1 MTIKLL
7 SQAATEMIIAQP
19 DKTDTIL
26 EKVKKLLSQRYPRL
40 KWSEFVEKTADNIAK
55 LKGITRIKITSAR
68 EIPEE
73 EIMQIGSLIAP
84 KTDITTKIDKNILG
98 GVVIKTK
105 DQQLD
110 LSLRNKIDTLKQNLI
125 LGDKEIHG

>member
-19 DKTDTIL
+19 DKTETIL
-26 EKVKKLLSQRYPRL
+26 EKTRKLLSERYPRL

-68 EIPEE
+68 EISEE
-73 EIMQIGSLIAP
+73 EIMQIGSLVAP
-84 KTDITTKIDKNILG
+84 KTDITIKIDKNILG
-98 GVVIKTK
+98 GVIVKSKDRELDNSLISRINKYKT
-105 DQQLD
+105 LF
-110 LSLRNKIDTLKQNLI
+110 NKTNID
-125 LGDKEIHG
+125 